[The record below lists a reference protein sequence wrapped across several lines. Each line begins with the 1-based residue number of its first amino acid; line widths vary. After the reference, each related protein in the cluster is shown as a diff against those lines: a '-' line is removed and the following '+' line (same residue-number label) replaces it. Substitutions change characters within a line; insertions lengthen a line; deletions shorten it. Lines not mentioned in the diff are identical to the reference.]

1 MDTLTIIL
9 IAVAAFGWIANF
21 LIFSENQE
29 LARKYKAETEEL
41 ILNDRLKEMD
51 HSISHRIEEL
61 ERELNY
67 WREDIDTRVMKV
79 EIDLAK
85 HQRISSYQQRN
96 TGKQK

>member
-1 MDTLTIIL
+1 
-9 IAVAAFGWIANF
+9 
-21 LIFSENQE
+21 
-29 LARKYKAETEEL
+29 
-41 ILNDRLKEMD
+41 MD

>member
-1 MDTLTIIL
+1 
-9 IAVAAFGWIANF
+9 
-21 LIFSENQE
+21 
-29 LARKYKAETEEL
+29 
-41 ILNDRLKEMD
+41 MD

-85 HQRISSYQQRN
+85 HQRA